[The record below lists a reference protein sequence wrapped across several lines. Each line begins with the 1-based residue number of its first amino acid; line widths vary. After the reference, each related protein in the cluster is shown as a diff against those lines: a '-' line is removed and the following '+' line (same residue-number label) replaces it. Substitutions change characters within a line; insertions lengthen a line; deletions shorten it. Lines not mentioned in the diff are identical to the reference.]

1 MTNSNDSPAMRVEEL
16 EKKFPIRVL
25 SPQLPPSQVP
35 THRAVVIW
43 AGVAVLIALA
53 VVRSAIATRNDG
65 FTVDEPWHIAAGVSY
80 VSTGSFA
87 LNPEHPPLVKLW
99 AGLSQGHSLKMPP
112 LRRLATK
119 ADERNFV
126 ESIVYLDNDPL
137 RVQARTRLGM
147 FVFNVLLLM
156 FLAVAV
162 SRALSPLAAVCVVLF
177 LAIDPTI
184 AAHLP
189 VVMTDLSVGLLSVT
203 ASLLVVHAL
212 RDGRKLD
219 VLLASLALGL
229 TLGAKH
235 SGLVTLVALVVY
247 CALAV
252 SLPYRSIRAGSRA
265 RTAAIAFAIILGAW
279 LVVWSLY
286 GFRYSESRSGEEAF
300 NRPLALKIED
310 VQSPV
315 ARRSLRFLAD
325 GHLLPRSYIWG
336 LADTIRAGFERGIPV
351 NFFGRSYSP
360 KDVPVYYFPVELV
373 AKLPLGLLALAIAG
387 LVLLLRRRAPF
398 EWQVPLLGL
407 ILLGSVWLIVLTRGV
422 PYAGIRHALALLVV
436 AALLGGIAVAAAV
449 QSNSRTAKAAVAL
462 VLLAAIVSAVP
473 RARPWEYFN
482 EAFGGPDKAY
492 LRFGDESVDV
502 GQRTLDFI
510 RYYRQTINAA
520 EETPYLQYVAG
531 PSQIEWMQRLGV
543 HARSVR
549 AGSDFEQEDI
559 SGTFFVRSLHVMRD
573 WRGSAFRKATPAGRI
588 GNLLI
593 YRGTFHMP
601 WTRLDALLSRAQR
614 DLFPPHPNVE
624 DAERSLQK
632 VLASDPETLKAYPI
646 YGFLATA
653 QMGNVMLLRGDRE
666 GAKHFYGSAI
676 PLTQSEPARKG
687 LQAQIARLSSGDPLS
702 NIPPLPPGG
711 E

>member
-1 MTNSNDSPAMRVEEL
+1 MTNSNESPGMRVKEL
-16 EKKFPIRVL
+16 EKKFSIRVL
-25 SPQLPPSQVP
+25 SPRLPISRVI
-35 THRAVVIW
+35 HRAVVTW

-53 VVRSAIATRNDG
+53 VVRSAIATHNDG
-65 FTVDEPWHIAAGVSY
+65 FTVDEPWHIVAGASY
-80 VSTGSFA
+80 VSTGTFA

-99 AGLSQGHSLKMPP
+99 AGLSEGHSLKMPP
-112 LRRLATK
+112 LRRLVTK

-126 ESIVYLDNDPL
+126 EGIVYLDNDPIG
-137 RVQARTRLGM
+137 VQARARVGM
-147 FVFNVLLLM
+147 FALNALLLL
-156 FLAVAV
+156 FLAIAV
-162 SRALSPLAAVCVVLF
+162 SRALNPLAALCVLLF

-189 VVMTDLSVGLLSVT
+189 VVMTDLSVALLSVT
-203 ASLLVVHAL
+203 AALLVVLAL

-219 VLLASLALGL
+219 VFLASLALGL

-235 SGLVTLVALVVY
+235 SGLVTLVALSVY

-252 SLPYRSIRAGSRA
+252 LLPYRSLRAASRA
-265 RTAAIAFAIILGAW
+265 RTAAMALSMILVAW
-279 LVVWSLY
+279 LVLWSLY
-286 GFRYSESRSGEEAF
+286 GFRFSESHSGEEVF
-300 NRPLALKIED
+300 NRPLAAKIAD
-310 VQSPV
+310 VHSPV
-315 ARRSLRFLAD
+315 ARRSLLFLAD
-325 GHLLPRSYIWG
+325 GHLMPRSYIWG
-336 LADTIRAGFERGIPV
+336 LADTIYAGFERGIPV
-351 NFFGRSYSP
+351 NFFGRSYGP

-373 AKLPLGLLALAIAG
+373 AKLPLGLLALSIAG
-387 LVLLLRRRAPF
+387 LVLLLRRRVPL

-407 ILLGSVWLIVLTRGV
+407 MLLGSVWLIALARGV
-422 PYAGIRHALALLVV
+422 PYAGIRHALALLVI
-436 AALLGGIAVAAAV
+436 AALLGGIAVATAV
-449 QSNSRTAKAAVAL
+449 ESNSRTAKAAAAL

-482 EAFGGPDKAY
+482 EAFGGPDRAY
-492 LRFGDESVDV
+492 LLFGDESVDV

-510 RYYRQTINAA
+510 RYYRQTIDPSA
-520 EETPYLQYVAG
+520 EAPFLQYVTG

-543 HARSVR
+543 RARSVR
-549 AGSDFEQEDI
+549 AGSDIQQEDI
-559 SGTFFVRSLHVMRD
+559 SGTFFVRSLQVMRD

-601 WTRLDALLSRAQR
+601 WTRLDALLARAQR

-632 VLASDPETLKAYPI
+632 VLASDPGTLKAYPI
-646 YGFLATA
+646 YGFLAEA

-666 GAKHFYGSAI
+666 GAKHFYESAI
-676 PLTQSEPARKG
+676 PLTQSDPAREN
-687 LQAQIARLSSGDPLS
+687 LRAQIARLGTADPLS
-702 NIPPLPPGG
+702 NIPPLRLGG

>member
-1 MTNSNDSPAMRVEEL
+1 MRVEEL
-16 EKKFPIRVL
+16 EKKFSIPVL
-25 SPQLPPSQVP
+25 SPQLSPSQVV

-65 FTVDEPWHIAAGVSY
+65 FTVDEPWHIVAGVSY

-87 LNPEHPPLVKLW
+87 LNPEHPPLVKLF

-112 LRRLATK
+112 LRRLADK
-119 ADERNFV
+119 PDERNFV
-126 ESIVYLDNDPL
+126 ESVVYLDNDPV
-137 RVQARTRLGM
+137 RVQARARLGM
-147 FVFNVLLLM
+147 FVFNVLLLL

-162 SRALSPLAAVCVVLF
+162 SRAVNPLAAVCVMLF

-203 ASLLVVHAL
+203 AALLVVHAL
-212 RDGRKLD
+212 LDGRKLD
-219 VLLASLALGL
+219 ALLASLALGL

-235 SGLVTLVALVVY
+235 SGLVTLVALLVY
-247 CALAV
+247 SALAV
-252 SLPYRSIRAGSRA
+252 LLPYRSIRAASRA
-265 RTAAIAFAIILGAW
+265 RTAAIAIGIILGAW
-279 LVVWSLY
+279 LVLWSLY
-286 GFRYSESRSGEEAF
+286 GFRYSETHSGEEAF
-300 NRPLALKIED
+300 NRPLALKIAD
-310 VQSPV
+310 IRSPI
-315 ARRSLRFLAD
+315 ARGGLRLLAA

-336 LADTIRAGFERGIPV
+336 LADTIRAAFERGIPV

-387 LVLLLRRRAPF
+387 LVLLLRRRVPF

-407 ILLGSVWLIVLTRGV
+407 ILLASVWLIALTRSV
-422 PYAGIRHALALLVV
+422 PYAGIRHALALLVI
-436 AALLGGIAVAAAV
+436 AALLGGLAVAAAV
-449 QSNSRTAKAAVAL
+449 QSSSRTAKAAVAL
-462 VLLAAIVSAVP
+462 VLLVAIVSAVP

-482 EAFGGPDKAY
+482 EAFGGPDKGY

-510 RYYRQTINAA
+510 HYYRQNINPS
-520 EETPYLQYVAG
+520 EETPYLQYKTG
-531 PSQIEWMQRLGV
+531 PSQVEWMQSLGV
-543 HARSVR
+543 HVRSVR
-549 AGSDFEQEDI
+549 AGSDIEQEDI
-559 SGTFFVRSLHVMRD
+559 SGTFFVGSLGVMRD
-573 WRGSAFRKATPAGRI
+573 WRGSAFQKATPAGRI

-593 YRGTFHMP
+593 YRGSFHMP
-601 WTRLDALLSRAQR
+601 WMRLDALLVRVQR
-614 DLFPPHPNVE
+614 DLFSAQPNAE

-632 VLASDPETLKAYPI
+632 VLASAPETLNAYPI
-646 YGFLATA
+646 YGFLAKA

-666 GAKHFYGSAI
+666 GAKHFYESAI
-676 PLTQSEPARKG
+676 SLTQSEPARQS
-687 LQAQIARLSSGDPLS
+687 LQAQIARVSNADTLS
-702 NIPPLPPGG
+702 NIPPLRFGG